1 MDKIKIFAL
10 GGLDENGKNLYV
22 IDINGDILLIEC
34 GSRYPET
41 DQLGVSEII
50 CDYDFIYENLNRIRG
65 MIITHSHD
73 DVMGG
78 LKYLIKQFNIPIYT
92 APYTGNIIR
101 RSFKKNRVNEYNLH
115 VIDRNDSFNIGPLKI
130 KTFALTNSTFDN
142 FGVAIYTNQGYIIYT
157 GEFIMDLDVKNPY
170 FASDIAAI
178 ADIGKEKTFA
188 LLCESICSEKE
199 GYTSPKH
206 QITNLIEPEIEKAK
220 ARIIVS
226 CYHQNLYRIIEILML
241 AEKYR
246 KRVYLY
252 SQTVKAMLQ
261 SVEELGYYHFQS
273 RLFVDQST
281 YNNENDDDVIVL
293 VTGIGPEVFARM
305 MRIATGEDDRI
316 YLKDTDTVVIA
327 SPATSETE
335 VDGSK
340 MRNELYRDN
349 VKIVNLESNNV
360 STMHAS
366 KEDIK
371 MMIYL
376 FKPEYFIPIK
386 GEYRHLVTNA
396 NIALDMG
403 YRADHIV
410 VLDNGQIASFSNHAL
425 ISTND
430 FVEVGETMIGMDSST
445 DISSF
450 VLKDREVLSQDG
462 VIIVGVALN
471 YKTKEIIAGVD
482 VQSRGLI
489 YLKDADYIVKEVGNI
504 LVETIEE
511 AVAENRFDNNQV
523 RMDARDRISRYLLR
537 ETGKR
542 PMILPA
548 IVEINISE

>member
-1 MDKIKIFAL
+1 MDRIKIFAL

-22 IDINGDILLIEC
+22 IDVNDEVILIEA

-50 CDYDFIYENLNRIRG
+50 CDYDYIYENKDRIKG
-65 MIITHSHD
+65 IFITHAHD

-78 LKYLIKQFNIPIYT
+78 LKYLIKQINIPIYT
-92 APYTGNIIR
+92 AAYTAALIR
-101 RSFKKNRVNEYNLH
+101 NSFKKNKVTDYSLH
-115 VIDRNDSFNIGPLKI
+115 VIDRSGSLKLGNFKI
-130 KTFALTNSTFDN
+130 RTFALTCSTFDN
-142 FGVAIYTNQGYIIYT
+142 FGLAIETDQGYIVYT
-157 GEFIMDLDVKNPY
+157 GEFIFDLDTASPH
-170 FASDIAAI
+170 FASDIAYI
-178 ADIGKEKTFA
+178 ADIGREKVFA
-188 LLCESICSEKE
+188 LLAESNGADRE
-199 GYTSPKH
+199 GYTSPRH
-206 QITNLIEPEIEKAK
+206 HITSMIEPHIENAE

-226 CYHQNLYRIIEILML
+226 VYHQNLYRILEILRL

-252 SQTVKAMLQ
+252 SNTIRQMLQ
-261 SVEELGYYHFQS
+261 SIEELGYYHFQS
-273 RLFVDQST
+273 HLFVDTET

-293 VTGIGPEVFARM
+293 VTGIGQEVFARM
-305 MRIATGEDDRI
+305 MRIAINEDDKI
-316 YLKDTDTVVIA
+316 HLKDTDTVIIA
-327 SPATSETE
+327 SPASYETE

-340 MRNELYRDN
+340 MKDELYRDN
-349 VKIVNLESNNV
+349 VAIVNFTSSDIL
-360 STMHAS
+360 TMHAS
-366 KEDIK
+366 SEDIK

-386 GEYRHLVTNA
+386 GEYRQLVVNA

-410 VLDNGQIASFSNHAL
+410 VLDNGQVASFEGHVL
-425 ISTND
+425 KSTND
-430 FVEVGETMIGMDSST
+430 LVDIGEVMIGMDSST
-445 DISSF
+445 DVNSS

-462 VIIVGVALN
+462 VIIIGVALN
-471 YKTKEIIAGVD
+471 YNTKEIISGVD

-489 YLKDADYIVKEVGNI
+489 YLKDADYIVREVGNI
-504 LVETIEE
+504 LVEAITD
-511 AVAENRFDNNQV
+511 AVNEGHFDNMKV

-548 IVEINISE
+548 IVEINITE